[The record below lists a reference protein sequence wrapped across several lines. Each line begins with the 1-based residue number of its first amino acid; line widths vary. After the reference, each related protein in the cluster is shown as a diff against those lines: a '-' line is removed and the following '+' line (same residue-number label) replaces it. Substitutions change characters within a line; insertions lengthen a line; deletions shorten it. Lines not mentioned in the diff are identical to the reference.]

1 MEEDMEWLRERM
13 GKLREMMAEARIS
26 GVGGLMKEDVVT
38 VRRFNSILDVA
49 ETMKEHDVS
58 CVVVVEGKQPVG
70 IVTEKDLVRRVIA
83 EKMDPY
89 SSVEKVMSAPL
100 ITVSKDTDIGVATK
114 IMIERKIRRLP
125 VVEGGSLVGI
135 ITARD
140 VLNITPKALEVRN
153 FEDILKDI

>member
-1 MEEDMEWLRERM
+1 LEEDPKNRYPYHHCYHQLQR
-13 GKLREMMAEARIS
+13 GP
-26 GVGGLMKEDVVT
+26 
-38 VRRFNSILDVA
+38 
-49 ETMKEHDVS
+49 H
-58 CVVVVEGKQPVG
+58 Q
-70 IVTEKDLVRRVIA
+70 
-83 EKMDPY
+83 MDPY